1 MTEAAPDGP
10 QNAESDTV
18 RKPKCYPTPC
28 QKRARNAGLFGA
40 QKCQNPKYGRIE
52 IGTPVFSDAYVGT
65 VRHLYIGTRIYG
77 HHRDAYLGAPVL
89 PRAST
94 SADSPASAFR
104 PFEFRAFSCGYS
116 ADVFTIRVCS
126 FLGVFFS
133 EDLVFYRCMVR
144 KTRRWAN
151 HCVFLP
157 QKGSRVSAL
166 PNDNPEYRNG
176 TALFLV
182 PQKSCLRCSAM
193 SVHAFS

>member
-1 MTEAAPDGP
+1 MVHKTQNRTPYENQSVTLRHVRRGLETPDFLEP
-10 QNAESDTV
+10 KNAKIRNTGALKLGRLYLVTPIQGLSDT
-18 RKPKCYPTPC
+18 CI
-28 QKRARNAGLFGA
+28 Q
-40 QKCQNPKYGRIE
+40 GRVYTDTT
-52 IGTPVFSDAYVGT
+52 GTPTQG
-65 VRHLYIGTRIYG
+65 HLYCPALRQVPILLLLHSDHSSSG
-77 HHRDAYLGAPVL
+77 HSRVDI
-89 PRAST
+89 RRT
-94 SADSPASAFR
+94 FSPFGFALFQG
-104 PFEFRAFSCGYS
+104 C
-116 ADVFTIRVCS
+116 
-126 FLGVFFS
+126 FFS